1 LNGSATLR
9 RALVAAQLATR
20 GRLHVAMRRGTP
32 PVDLAGTRVRL
43 IEWLRR
49 AFVAGGGD
57 AAAASYSLVLG
68 WGGPYPEI
76 TGYCIPTLLD
86 AGRALGDPSL
96 AALAERAGHWLAR
109 TRLPSG
115 AICRK
120 QWTPSN
126 AAPSVFNT
134 GQVIDGWCALAGAS
148 TDPVWAT
155 LARESGLWLLGEQRA
170 DGAWDRSAYN
180 GIPHT
185 YYTRVA
191 APLASLAVM
200 TGDSR
205 FADSAR
211 RQLDWTLRQQD
222 PDGWFRLAG
231 FTADDVP
238 TTHTIGYV
246 IEGLVAAAGLLDAPE
261 YTAAAERAAR
271 PMLEAFTR
279 RGFLAGRFDRG
290 WREATDCRCVT
301 GDAQVGAVWA
311 RLARLTGDDAYH
323 DGAVRIAEQVRL
335 TIDVRDDLPELSGAI
350 PGSMPR
356 WGDYDPYAYPT
367 HAAKFALDLI
377 ALVQP

>member
-1 LNGSATLR
+1 
-9 RALVAAQLATR
+9 
-20 GRLHVAMRRGTP
+20 MRRGTP
-32 PVDLAGTRVRL
+32 PPDLAGTRLQLVD
-43 IEWLRR
+43 WLRR
-49 AFVAGGGD
+49 AFLAGGGD
-57 AAAASYSLVLG
+57 AAAAAYSLVLG

-96 AALAERAGHWLAR
+96 GALAERAGHWLAR
-109 TRLPSG
+109 TRLSNG

-126 AAPSVFNT
+126 DAPSVFNT
-134 GQVIDGWCALAGAS
+134 GQVIDGWCALADES
-148 TDPVWAT
+148 RDPIWAN

-180 GIPHT
+180 GVPHT

-191 APLASLAVM
+191 APLARLSVV
-200 TGDSR
+200 TGDRR
-205 FADSAR
+205 FADGAR
-211 RQLDWTLRQQD
+211 RQLDWTLSQQD
-222 PDGWFRLAG
+222 ADGWFRLAG
-231 FTADDVP
+231 FADDDIP

-246 IEGLVAAAGLLDAPE
+246 IEGLVAAARLLDAPQ

-271 PMLEAFTR
+271 PMLDAFNR
-279 RGFLAGRFDRG
+279 RGCLAGRFDRG
-290 WREATDCRCVT
+290 WRAATDCRCVT

-311 RLARLTGDDAYH
+311 RLARLTGDETYR
-323 DGAVRIAEQVRL
+323 DGAERIAEQVRL
-335 TIDVRDDLPELSGAI
+335 TIAVRDDLPELSGAI

-356 WGDYDPYAYPT
+356 WGDYDPYSYPT

-377 ALVQP
+377 AELHP